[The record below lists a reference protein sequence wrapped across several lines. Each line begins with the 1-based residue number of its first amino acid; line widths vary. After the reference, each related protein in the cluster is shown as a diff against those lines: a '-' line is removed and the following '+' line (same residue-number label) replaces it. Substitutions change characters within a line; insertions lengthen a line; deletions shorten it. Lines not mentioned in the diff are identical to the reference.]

1 MDYQDNHDAR
11 DLQEGLAKGD
21 KQALAALF
29 SLHREN
35 LRKMVQFRL
44 DNRLRH
50 RVDPEDILQ
59 EAFLAAEQRI
69 NSYRDES
76 ERSVFVWLRLIVGQ
90 TLVDVHR
97 RHLGTKMRDANQE
110 VSLRHNGS
118 PMASTATLSGH
129 LLGHLTS
136 PSQAAMRAEV
146 AALLEAV
153 LDKMDALDREVLVL
167 RHFEELTNNEVAEIL
182 GIQKS
187 AASNRYVR
195 ALQRLKGILSGVPG
209 ILDED
214 DGKRS

>member
-1 MDYQDNHDAR
+1 MDPRPQHDPT
-11 DLQEGLAKGD
+11 DLQRRLTGGD
-21 KQALAALF
+21 KQALATLF
-29 SLHREN
+29 SVHRES

-50 RVDPEDILQ
+50 RVDADDILQ

-69 NSYRDES
+69 GSYRDDS

-90 TLVDVHR
+90 TLIDVHR

-118 PMASTATLSGH
+118 PMASSATLSGH

-136 PSQAAMRAEV
+136 PSQAAIRAEV
-146 AALLEAV
+146 VGLLEEV
-153 LDKMDALDREVLVL
+153 LNNMDDLDKEVLML

-195 ALQRLKGILSGVPG
+195 ALQRLKGILTGVPG
-209 ILDED
+209 ILDD
-214 DGKRS
+214 DS

>member
-1 MDYQDNHDAR
+1 MDHEPETDPKE
-11 DLQEGLAKGD
+11 LQRLLTTGD
-21 KQALAALF
+21 KQALATLF
-29 SLHREN
+29 SLHRES
-35 LRKMVQFRL
+35 LRTLVQFRL

-50 RVDPEDILQ
+50 RVDAEDILQ

-69 NSYRDES
+69 DSYRDDS

-90 TLVDVHR
+90 TLIDVHR

-118 PMASTATLSGH
+118 PGASSATLSGH

-146 AALLEAV
+146 AALLEGV
-153 LDKMDALDREVLVL
+153 LDNMDDLDREVLML
-167 RHFEELTNNEVAEIL
+167 RHFEELSNNEVAEIL
-182 GIQKS
+182 GIKKS

-195 ALQRLKGILSGVPG
+195 ALQRLKGILTGLPG
-209 ILDED
+209 ILDE
-214 DGKRS
+214 GARPT

>member
-1 MDYQDNHDAR
+1 MDNQHEYDAR
-11 DLQEGLAKGD
+11 DLQQGLADGD

-35 LRKMVQFRL
+35 LRKMVQFRI

-50 RVDPEDILQ
+50 RVDPEDVLQ

-76 ERSVFVWLRLIVGQ
+76 ERSAFVWLRLIVAQ

-146 AALLEAV
+146 AALLEGV
-153 LDKMDALDREVLVL
+153 LDKMDDLDKEVLVL

-209 ILDED
+209 FLDD
-214 DGKRS
+214 DSQRS

>member
-1 MDYQDNHDAR
+1 MDHEHEKDPT
-11 DLQEGLAKGD
+11 DLQRLLTTGD
-21 KQALAALF
+21 KQALAELF
-29 SLHREN
+29 SLHRES

-50 RVDPEDILQ
+50 RVDAEDILQ

-69 NSYRDES
+69 GSYRDDS
-76 ERSVFVWLRLIVGQ
+76 ERSVFIWLRLIVGQ
-90 TLVDVHR
+90 TLIDVHR

-118 PMASTATLSGH
+118 PMASSATLSGH

-136 PSQAAMRAEV
+136 PSQAAMRAEMV
-146 AALLEAV
+146 VLLEGV
-153 LDKMDALDREVLVL
+153 LQNMDDLDREVLML
-167 RHFEELTNNEVAEIL
+167 RHFEELSNNEVAEIL

-195 ALQRLKGILSGVPG
+195 ALQRLKGILTGVPG

-214 DGKRS
+214 SQRS

>member
-1 MDYQDNHDAR
+1 MDHEPETDPTE
-11 DLQEGLAKGD
+11 LQRLLTTGD
-21 KQALAALF
+21 KQALAMLF
-29 SLHREN
+29 SLHRES

-50 RVDPEDILQ
+50 RVDAEDILQ

-69 NSYRDES
+69 DSYRDDS

-90 TLVDVHR
+90 TLIDVHR
-97 RHLGTKMRDANQE
+97 RHLGTKMRDASQE

-118 PMASTATLSGH
+118 PMASSATLSGH

-136 PSQAAMRAEV
+136 PSQAAMRAEMV
-146 AALLEAV
+146 VLLEGV
-153 LDKMDALDREVLVL
+153 LQNMDDLDREVLML
-167 RHFEELTNNEVAEIL
+167 RHFEELSNNEVAEIL

-195 ALQRLKGILSGVPG
+195 ALQRLKGILSSVPG
-209 ILDED
+209 ILDD
-214 DGKRS
+214 DSGER

>member
-1 MDYQDNHDAR
+1 MTEYDETDAPL
-11 DLQEGLAKGD
+11 LQQRLAQGD
-21 KQALAALF
+21 KHALAGLF
-29 SLHREN
+29 SVHRER
-35 LRKMVQFRL
+35 LRKMIHFRI

-50 RVDPEDILQ
+50 RVDPEDVLQ

-69 NSYRDES
+69 GSYRDDPD
-76 ERSVFVWLRLIVGQ
+76 RPVFVWLRLIVAQ

-118 PMASTATLSGH
+118 PGASSATLSGH

-146 AALLEAV
+146 AALLEGV
-153 LDKMDALDREVLVL
+153 LDNMDDLDREVLML
-167 RHFEELTNNEVAEIL
+167 RHFEELSNNEVAEIL
-182 GIQKS
+182 GIKKS

-195 ALQRLKGILSGVPG
+195 ALQRLKGILTGLPG
-209 ILDED
+209 ILDE
-214 DGKRS
+214 GARPT

>member
-1 MDYQDNHDAR
+1 MEPYDENDPV
-11 DLQEGLAKGD
+11 DLQRRLTAGD

-29 SLHREN
+29 SLHRES

-50 RVDPEDILQ
+50 RVDAEDILQ

-69 NSYRDES
+69 HSYRDDS

-118 PMASTATLSGH
+118 PMASSATLSGH

-136 PSQAAMRAEV
+136 PSQAAMRAEMV
-146 AALLEAV
+146 VLLEEV
-153 LDKMDALDREVLVL
+153 LDNMDDLDKEVLVL
-167 RHFEELTNNEVAEIL
+167 RHFEELSNNEVAAIL

-195 ALQRLKGILSGVPG
+195 ALQRLKGILTGVPG
-209 ILDED
+209 ILDAD
-214 DGKRS
+214 SGQL